1 MARKKHEDDDETT
14 HIPGAPLP
22 NPAWFKPVMV
32 AFFLLGLAW
41 ILVFYISG
49 TQFPVPDIG
58 YWNLAV
64 GGGLAFIG
72 LIMATRWR

>member
-1 MARKKHEDDDETT
+1 MARKKHDEEDEIT
-14 HIPGAPLP
+14 HVPGEPLP
-22 NPAWFKPVMV
+22 NPVWFKPVMA

-41 ILVFYISG
+41 VLVFYMSG
-49 TQFPVPDIG
+49 STLPIPGIG
-58 YWNLAV
+58 AWNLAI

>member
-1 MARKKHEDDDETT
+1 MARRDSHDEDIT
-14 HIPGAPLP
+14 HIPGEPLP

-41 ILVFYISG
+41 ILVFYLSEA
-49 TQFPVPDIG
+49 QFPVPGIG
-58 YWNLAV
+58 AWNLAI
-64 GGGLAFIG
+64 GGGLALIG